1 MNNCYGSSGNMQL
14 AHIKVCPNCGEAYEL
29 YFCVTD
35 TDDTERQE
43 EEISEW
49 VAENL
54 KGVESYAILYGDTG
68 ETEGQGRRV
77 SYDVAI
83 RVDGRY
89 YVTVDASTLEEA
101 KQKASKK
108 AEDADFGELESID
121 WEVINAT
128 DPSGKTHDFV

>member
-1 MNNCYGSSGNMQL
+1 MNNCYGSNGDMQL
-14 AHIKVCPNCGEAYEL
+14 AHIKVYPSTGEAYEA
-29 YFCVTD
+29 FFPVSD

-43 EEISEW
+43 LEISEC
-49 VAENL
+49 VDDNL
-54 KGVESYAILYGDTG
+54 QNVEQYDILYGDG
-68 ETEGQGRRV
+68 EAGDQGRRV
-77 SYDVAI
+77 RYDVAV

-89 YVTVDASTLEEA
+89 YVTVDASSLEEA